1 MRTPAS
7 GVAAVGASYRGNEMT
22 PGRYVRVAVG
32 DLAAAVSRPLHAARR
47 WAMRI
52 FVVVLLVRTVQ
63 EMSED
68 DATHMAA
75 GVAYYAIFS
84 LFPLLLGLIAILSIF
99 LESQDIQTRVT
110 DFTTDYLPGSEEVVE
125 KNIDAVLRLRGA
137 LGVVAVLGL
146 LWSGSAIFGAVN
158 RAVNRAW
165 DVHKDRPF
173 HVSKPRQ
180 LLMFFGVGILFL
192 LSLSTATV
200 VRLAGRLSD
209 SDVVGVGLL
218 VNVGSKVLLQGTA
231 LLLTI
236 IIFLLIYKLMPNTK
250 THWRYIWP
258 GAVVAGVLFEL
269 AKYFFIFYLERFT
282 SFENVYGGLAPV
294 IVMLLWT
301 YLSSLILIL
310 GAELSSEYGRLRR
323 GVDRGVLIHSADPSS
338 VGGVEG
344 DAGAR

>member
-1 MRTPAS
+1 M
-7 GVAAVGASYRGNEMT
+7 
-22 PGRYVRVAVG
+22 
-32 DLAAAVSRPLHAARR
+32 
-47 WAMRI
+47 
-52 FVVVLLVRTVQ
+52 
-63 EMSED
+63 
-68 DATHMAA
+68 
-75 GVAYYAIFS
+75 
-84 LFPLLLGLIAILSIF
+84 
-99 LESQDIQTRVT
+99 
-110 DFTTDYLPGSEEVVE
+110 
-125 KNIDAVLRLRGA
+125 
-137 LGVVAVLGL
+137 
-146 LWSGSAIFGAVN
+146 
-158 RAVNRAW
+158 
-165 DVHKDRPF
+165 
-173 HVSKPRQ
+173 
-180 LLMFFGVGILFL
+180 
-192 LSLSTATV
+192 

-344 DAGAR
+344 RWCEIRKVGGCGRRQPARAVQTQRWDSEDVGQGAGTSLRRLLATLQVRGPRAGGAHRGGPQRGLRGAGRGRHGSRDAGLGFPCRRTTWPITWPTS